1 MLLHWR
7 GGDDGTAPDTLVLV
21 SHRTLNTIGESQ
33 EMSSVVV
40 PTTSLLERHPVM
52 SIDAMLAHFVPPPQ
66 FQNASLDSYVPDPAY
81 PSQAEA
87 LEKARA
93 FVAGDTGSSGRWFR
107 SSAKSSP
114 QRIKPGIYL
123 DGGFGVGKT
132 HLLAAMWHLIPGRT
146 YYGTFIE
153 FTALVGALG
162 YRGAVDHLKGAA
174 LLAIDEFELDDPG
187 DTMVMSRLL
196 GELVESGT
204 RLAAT
209 SNTPPAALGEGRFAA
224 EDFLREITALADKF
238 ETVRIDGEDYRKRDF
253 EGHAHVFDAAECD
266 DAVGA
271 MSGVVAV
278 DDFSEVI
285 AHLAT
290 IHPSRFV
297 GLVEGLDAVSWRGV
311 YQLHNQAQALRLVAL
326 VDRLYDA
333 RVPIL
338 ATGLPL
344 DEVFDQTML
353 QGGYRKKYLRATS
366 RMIALTRLG
375 DNSDQADIG
384 GL

>member
-1 MLLHWR
+1 MSQ
-7 GGDDGTAPDTLVLV
+7 V
-21 SHRTLNTIGESQ
+21 S
-33 EMSSVVV
+33 V
-40 PTTSLLERHPVM
+40 PITSLLERHPVM

-66 FQNASLDSYVPDPAY
+66 FASASLDSYVPDPAF

-87 LEKARA
+87 VSKARA
-93 FVAGDTGSSGRWFR
+93 FVSEQPSSSRGWFR
-107 SSAKSSP
+107 SAAKAPASSV
-114 QRIKPGIYL
+114 KPGLYL

-132 HLLAAMWHLIPGRT
+132 HLLAAIWHLTPGRT

-196 GELVESGT
+196 GELVSSGT

-224 EDFLREITALADKF
+224 EDFLREITSLADKF

-253 EGHAHVFDAAECD
+253 EGHAHVFPPDECD
-266 DAVGA
+266 A
-271 MSGVVAV
+271 GVSALEGEVTV
-278 DDFSEVI
+278 DGFGDVI
-285 AHLAT
+285 NHLAT

-297 GLVEGLDAVSWRGV
+297 GLVEGLQAVSWRDV

-333 RVPIL
+333 GVPIL
-338 ATGLPL
+338 ATGLAL
-344 DEVFDQTML
+344 DEVFDDTML
-353 QGGYRKKYLRATS
+353 NGGYRKKYLRATS

-375 DNSDQADIG
+375 VNPQG
-384 GL
+384 TQ